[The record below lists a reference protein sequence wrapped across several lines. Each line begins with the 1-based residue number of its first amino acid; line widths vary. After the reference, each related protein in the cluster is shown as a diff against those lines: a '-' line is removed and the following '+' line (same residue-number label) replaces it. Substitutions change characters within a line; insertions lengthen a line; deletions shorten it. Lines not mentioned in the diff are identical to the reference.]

1 MIDPLT
7 ALAAVK
13 TGISAGKSI
22 MNMSKEI
29 SNFFDSVDSAK
40 KQHQKKKNSFFAT
53 ANEEA
58 MDTWMRK
65 QRAEEAE
72 VALRELITATRGYH
86 AYQELLKIRRD
97 TLRERKEQ
105 ERKAAREAEE
115 RQEQIIMIAF
125 GIAGLVATIVV
136 ASIVIKGM
144 GLI

>member
-29 SNFFDSVDSAK
+29 SSFFDSVDSAK
-40 KQHQKKKNSFFAT
+40 KQHQKKKSSFFAT

-105 ERKAAREAEE
+105 ERREAREAEE
-115 RQEQIIMIAF
+115 RQEQIIVIAC
-125 GIAGLVATIVV
+125 GIIGAVLAISFFAYVMKRAGI
-136 ASIVIKGM
+136 I
-144 GLI
+144 